1 MIIKAVNFM
10 EKVDLIA
17 EKIASKAI
25 KLATSGKLSG
35 EFKIKNLFDK
45 ETWENFPVGA
55 RISVGKK
62 F

>member
-1 MIIKAVNFM
+1 MVIKEVNFM

-35 EFKIKNLFDK
+35 EFKIKNLFNK
-45 ETWENFPVGA
+45 ETWENFPVGLEYQ
-55 RISVGKK
+55 
-62 F
+62 